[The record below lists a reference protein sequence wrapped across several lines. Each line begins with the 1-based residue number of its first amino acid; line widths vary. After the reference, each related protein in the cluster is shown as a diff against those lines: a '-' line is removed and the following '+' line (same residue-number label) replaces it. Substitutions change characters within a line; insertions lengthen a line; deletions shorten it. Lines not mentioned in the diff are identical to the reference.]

1 MLTSWQQIQLILK
14 YIWQSSP
21 LLTLLNA
28 FIVLVRG
35 MLPLMLLYLVK
46 LLVDELQI
54 VITTPAGSENY
65 SQLITML
72 VSAGVLFLVNT
83 LSATFASLVREK
95 QAFAISDFFD
105 TMIHDKTTSLSYGFF
120 EYPKYQNI
128 FYRALNEASYRPS
141 RIYYGILGIVQNAIT
156 LLVTGGI
163 LLAVHWTVPGILLLM
178 TVPIAIIR
186 LRYASKMFH
195 FKRENT
201 MLERKVSYY
210 NRLLT
215 APEFAKELR
224 VFDLGNFFRKRYN
237 ILKNSWRQS
246 QYKMLVGKTKQE
258 TIVQI
263 FAATA
268 FFAVYGLIA
277 MKAYYRQVSIGDVV
291 LYFLA
296 MQRGYA
302 YLQELLLRWTGLY
315 EDSLFLYN
323 LFEFLQ
329 LENNKKDSLPNAN
342 APFPVP
348 IRKGITFSNIGFHY
362 PANEKWVLKNLNFT
376 IKTGETVA
384 LVGINGAGKT
394 TLVKLLCGLYQPVEG
409 TIMIDGTPLSEIN
422 MQETVANI
430 SVIFQDF
437 TLYNVTARENIW
449 FGNVRNTV
457 DDAEIRTAAQK
468 AGIDLV
474 IESFADKYDTTLGFL
489 FEGSEQMSPGQW
501 QRLALSRSFFNN
513 AQIIILDEPTSS
525 LDSFSEARLL
535 KYIRSIT
542 TNRTAIIVS
551 HRLSTIKMADRI
563 VVLNGEKIAETGTF
577 DELIQK
583 KGILAE
589 MVENLLHT

>member
-1 MLTSWQQIQLILK
+1 VLTSWQQIQLILK